1 MSAGPLIWQDE
12 AAGRISAH
20 PERFG
25 DIVIAR
31 KETPTSYHLAVVIDD
46 HLQKISFVTRGQDL
60 FDSTDIHRLLQ
71 KILNL
76 NVPQYHHH
84 PLIIDKDG
92 NRLAKRNDSL
102 SIKKLRQSGATLED
116 IRTMISEG
124 LHD

>member
-1 MSAGPLIWQDE
+1 VWQDV
-12 AAGRISAH
+12 AAGRVNAH

-31 KETPTSYHLAVVIDD
+31 KETPTSYHLAMVVDD
-46 HLQKISFVTRGQDL
+46 HLQKISLVTRGQDL
-60 FDSTDIHRLLQ
+60 FESTDVHRLLQ
-71 KILNL
+71 KLLNL

-84 PLIIDKDG
+84 PLVIDKDG

-102 SIKKLRQSGATLED
+102 SIKELRQSGATLED
-116 IRTMISEG
+116 IRTKISEG